1 MHFALIAVSAGLIL
15 LVLSATRYDINA
27 ALAQMGQL
35 LALQPQWSIPWL
47 IGLAEKRS
55 DRSQQGIK
63 DFDIWKKDFFEI
75 HIVGQNGNPIQDL
88 QLGVHPSQ
96 QNWLI
101 PEEPRTVPCPAWRAF
116 KVRIGNVPSV
126 PELPN
131 IFKMLRTS
139 RLSSNF
145 PV

>member
-1 MHFALIAVSAGLIL
+1 VHFALIAVSAGLIL

-101 PEEPRTVPCPAWRAF
+101 RKNR
-116 KVRIGNVPSV
+116 VRSHAPLGVPSRFAL
-126 PELPN
+126 ET
-131 IFKMLRTS
+131 F
-139 RLSSNF
+139 RLSLNSRTF
-145 PV
+145 SRC